1 MAMRDGAG
9 QLDLFGAPDVRA
21 DAGAP
26 CGAAPSPCRVEPPSP
41 EALRAH
47 LPEALRGE
55 EEAVVERY
63 VTLLHFLV
71 RGIEKRERLAAEGK
85 GEARERARRTLAKL
99 LETRTIELSEKE
111 DALLDRLEALGVVR
125 TLDLKTK
132 TKEEAMKRKI
142 APLLSLDEARAVLEA
157 YRGVYP
163 RPFRHHVA
171 PEPFPLLDGIVE
183 RRRRAESVLR
193 PHDATATPEW
203 AFHVPSWFNDA
214 LDIRPVTRM
223 LNLVEYAAWTQGA
236 NFAFKAGDMLYR
248 DEASCRA
255 GRAALQVVS
264 AEAARG
270 VAGEALSLGAD
281 AAMEPASGER
291 EGERYR
297 PGRVDWRDFETG
309 ETRTD
314 TQMAFVRMLIGDR
327 RRRV

>member
-1 MAMRDGAG
+1 MRDGAG
-9 QLDLFGAPDVRA
+9 QLDLFGATEARA
-21 DAGAP
+21 DVGAP
-26 CGAAPSPCRVEPPSP
+26 CGAAPSPRRAEPPSP

-47 LPEALRGE
+47 LPEPLRGE
-55 EEAVVERY
+55 EEDVVERY

-99 LETRTIELSEKE
+99 LATRTIELPEKE

-125 TLDLKTK
+125 GQTL
-132 TKEEAMKRKI
+132 AVRRKV
-142 APLLSLDEARAVLEA
+142 AVLLSLDEARAVLEA

-171 PEPFPLLDGIVE
+171 PDPFPLLDGIVE

-193 PHDATATPEW
+193 PHDATATPGW

-214 LDIRPVTRM
+214 LDLRPVTRM

-248 DEASCRA
+248 DEASCQA

-281 AAMEPASGER
+281 GAIEPAPGER

-314 TQMAFVRMLIGDR
+314 TQMAFVRMLIGS
-327 RRRV
+327 